1 MRGKKTVSLGGKTRD
16 RVRVGH
22 EDATPERLALARA
35 GGSASIDAQGVRRL
49 GDPFDVLQARNLLD
63 RQNPEANAVLWQ
75 AGDRLRRHWHG
86 GRLDGLTAFDFTR
99 DSVDTS
105 PTGATS
111 PSEAAVRH
119 RDAYRAA
126 ADAVGQ
132 RLIPYVTGIV
142 IDARPAAE
150 LRQFVSDTGH
160 ARTAE
165 ALVIERLREAL
176 HRLCDHWG
184 MKPDARPRRT
194 GVWRDASDPLG

>member
-1 MRGKKTVSLGGKTRD
+1 MSLGGRTRD
-16 RVRVGH
+16 RVRAGH
-22 EDATPERLALARA
+22 EDATPERLALARV
-35 GGSASIDAQGVRRL
+35 GGSAEVDPQGVRRL

-63 RQNPEANAVLWQ
+63 RQNPEGNAMLWQ
-75 AGDRLRRHWHG
+75 AGDRLRRHWRG

-105 PTGATS
+105 PMGATS

-119 RDAYRAA
+119 RAAFRAA
-126 ADAVGQ
+126 TDAVGH
-132 RLIPYVTGIV
+132 RLMPYVTGIV
-142 IDARPAAE
+142 IDARPVAE
-150 LRQFVSDTGH
+150 LRPLVSDTGH

-184 MKPDARPRRT
+184 MKPDTRPRRI
-194 GVWRDASDPLG
+194 GAWRDETAPHG

>member
-1 MRGKKTVSLGGKTRD
+1 MSLGGRTRD
-16 RVRVGH
+16 RVRIGH
-22 EDATPERLALARA
+22 EDATPERLARARVA
-35 GGSASIDAQGVRRL
+35 GSAEVDAQGVRRL
-49 GDPFDVLQARNLLD
+49 GDPFDVLQARHLLD
-63 RQNPEANAVLWQ
+63 RQNPEANAMLWQ

-105 PTGATS
+105 PAGATS

-119 RDAYRAA
+119 RDAFRAA
-126 ADAVGQ
+126 ADAVSH
-132 RLIPYVTGIV
+132 RLMPYVTGIV

-150 LRQFVSDTGH
+150 LRALVSDTGH

-184 MKPDARPRRT
+184 MKPDGRPRRI
-194 GVWRDASDPLG
+194 GVWREDADGLG